1 MGLLIWVLV
10 AVLILSVIGLGWQT
24 FVMGVFKGGEK
35 IININPEIKN
45 VTQKV
50 QKYIVNII
58 KNASEGF
65 INNNNSIT
73 NQSSSAIIEPKEE
86 GKEKIYTI

>member
-58 KNASEGF
+58 KNASEGL
-65 INNNNSIT
+65 INNNTIT
-73 NQSSSAIIEPKEE
+73 NQSSSAIIQPKQE

>member
-1 MGLLIWVLV
+1 MGLLIWILL
-10 AVLILSVIGLGWQT
+10 AVLILSIIGLGWQT

-35 IININPEIKN
+35 IININPEVKN
-45 VTQKV
+45 ITQKV

-58 KNASEGF
+58 KNASDGL
-65 INNNNSIT
+65 INNTVT
-73 NQSSSAIIEPKEE
+73 NQSSSAIIQPKQE

>member
-58 KNASEGF
+58 KNASGGL
-65 INNNNSIT
+65 INNNTIT
-73 NQSSSAIIEPKEE
+73 NRSSSAIIQPKEE